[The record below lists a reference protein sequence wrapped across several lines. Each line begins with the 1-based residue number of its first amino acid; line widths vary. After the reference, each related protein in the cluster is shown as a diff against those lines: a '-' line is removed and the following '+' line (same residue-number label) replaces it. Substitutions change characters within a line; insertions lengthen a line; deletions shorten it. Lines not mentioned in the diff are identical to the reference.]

1 MDSTKKVTK
10 KLAGAAARTA
20 AWATNVG
27 NEHGQVA
34 ETIKQRRERSAKAD
48 DCLVGF
54 GAHKTCTYKELYESA
69 DREKKS
75 YVQCLRGQSCK
86 LGSKMDT
93 LKKYIQKRDV
103 DKAMPGCSLPRPGPS
118 RVQSPKAEPTDDELM
133 ACALEVDIPAPPPAP
148 VTPPAPLTRSRPPR
162 KAAQKKNS
170 RARSRTAIAPVS
182 ASGLYKT
189 VRRVLDIDGWYF
201 MATEYLECHRCR
213 KKVAGWSLDI
223 LEQLDP
229 AHRAMFPAILT
240 YR

>member
-1 MDSTKKVTK
+1 M
-10 KLAGAAARTA
+10 
-20 AWATNVG
+20 G
-27 NEHGQVA
+27 NEDVLLKYAGSFPEVA

-75 YVQCLRGQSCK
+75 YVQWLRGQSCK

-133 ACALEVDIPAPPPAP
+133 ACALEVDIPD
-148 VTPPAPLTRSRPPR
+148 
-162 KAAQKKNS
+162 S

>member
-133 ACALEVDIPAPPPAP
+133 ACALEVDIPALAEEVKMDSTKK
-148 VTPPAPLTRSRPPR
+148 VTKKLAG
-162 KAAQKKNS
+162 AA
-170 RARSRTAIAPVS
+170 ARTAAWATNV
-182 ASGLYKT
+182 GNEHGQT
-189 VRRVLDIDGWYF
+189 V
-201 MATEYLECHRCR
+201 
-213 KKVAGWSLDI
+213 
-223 LEQLDP
+223 
-229 AHRAMFPAILT
+229 
-240 YR
+240 

>member
-1 MDSTKKVTK
+1 MEATALQLFEINQRTLSVWYNNLQKKQERAVLSMD
-10 KLAGAAARTA
+10 LPLP
-20 AWATNVG
+20 
-27 NEHGQVA
+27 VA

-162 KAAQKKNS
+162 KAAQKKS
-170 RARSRTAIAPVS
+170 VPHAAPE
-182 ASGLYKT
+182 
-189 VRRVLDIDGWYF
+189 VRL
-201 MATEYLECHRCR
+201 
-213 KKVAGWSLDI
+213 
-223 LEQLDP
+223 
-229 AHRAMFPAILT
+229 
-240 YR
+240 